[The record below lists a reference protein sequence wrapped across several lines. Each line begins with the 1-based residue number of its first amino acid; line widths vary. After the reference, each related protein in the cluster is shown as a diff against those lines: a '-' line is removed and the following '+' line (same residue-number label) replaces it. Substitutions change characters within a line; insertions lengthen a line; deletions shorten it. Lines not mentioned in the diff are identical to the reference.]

1 MDAIFG
7 VHNRPGIAAGKLAGR
22 AGALYAAADKFEIV
36 VSGKGGHA
44 ARPHLTIDP
53 VLVAAQIIVAVQ
65 SIVARNTDPMDAAVV
80 SICKV
85 EAGPAFN
92 IIAEEARMGGT
103 VRTLSPASQDAT
115 QHPPPDPGH
124 G

>member
-36 VSGKGGHA
+36 VSGKDGHA

-65 SIVARNTDPMDAAVV
+65 ITVARNTNPKDAAVV
-80 SICKV
+80 SIFHV
-85 EAGPAFN
+85 DEGPEQQL
-92 IIAEEARMGGT
+92 IAHQDLPDGT
-103 VRTLSPASQDAT
+103 VRHRSRAA
-115 QHPPPDPGH
+115 H
-124 G
+124 GTHQTRPTTNPY